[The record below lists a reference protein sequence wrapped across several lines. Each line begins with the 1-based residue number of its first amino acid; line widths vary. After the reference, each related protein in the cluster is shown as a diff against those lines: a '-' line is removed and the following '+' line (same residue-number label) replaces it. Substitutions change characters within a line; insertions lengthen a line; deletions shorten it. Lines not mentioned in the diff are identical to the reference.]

1 MTTVLGRIDF
11 LPEGYLMVSPRFCF
25 IQGGA
30 KSYFNNNK
38 SSLLC
43 YIQDGN
49 TESI

>member
-11 LPEGYLMVSPRFCF
+11 LPESYFMVSPRFCF
-25 IQGGA
+25 IQGGGE
-30 KSYFNNNK
+30 SISINNK